1 MIQTWVFK
9 ILIILH
15 PSPGACSQTILWTLA
30 LKELSAALSGNK
42 GVVWRGFKSRRSCK
56 HLQTSQ
62 MLCFCKLRICDLVSA
77 LDMKRLKKVQVS
89 VALKEFEAVDF
100 VTRAIADVFFDASAV
115 QTWSD
120 LSFDPASSITDV
132 DSVCALSQMSWFSK
146 KYQQF
151 ASVWCLSLRFC
162 MSTLKAMSSNVK
174 QCQAMSSSETS
185 RGHFVSS
192 DREWCWRFGYAQNAW
207 RFFTLW
213 QSDNAK
219 ITQDSG
225 FKAADGT
232 RS

>member
-15 PSPGACSQTILWTLA
+15 PSPGACSQTISWTLA

-151 ASVWCLSLRFC
+151 ASVWCLS
-162 MSTLKAMSSNVK
+162 
-174 QCQAMSSSETS
+174 
-185 RGHFVSS
+185 
-192 DREWCWRFGYAQNAW
+192 
-207 RFFTLW
+207 
-213 QSDNAK
+213 
-219 ITQDSG
+219 
-225 FKAADGT
+225 
-232 RS
+232 